1 MYPDFIDLNKISQL
15 KKDGRLIPPPEMI
28 KTKEQIAGIKEASTL
43 NTMLLDYLEPHVKAG
58 VSTLEIDNLTLEF
71 TSSHNAVCAD
81 FGYMGYPKHICTSV
95 NDVVCH
101 GIPSAD
107 VVLQDGDI
115 INIDATTM
123 YNDYYGDA
131 SRTFVIGK
139 VHPLIQDLVDHTKEA
154 LEKAIGAIV
163 PYETTIGDIGEMIEN
178 YALEHDLSV
187 VKEFTGHGVGLALHE
202 EPYVYHFKPNE
213 KTYTIIPG
221 MVFTIEPMLN
231 LGGEEIFI
239 DEDDQW
245 TVYTEDGYPSC
256 QFEHTILITPEGV
269 EILSK

>member
-1 MYPDFIDLNKISQL
+1 MYPDFIDLQKIAAL
-15 KKDGRLIPPPEMI
+15 KDAGHMVPPPELI
-28 KTKEQIAGIKEASTL
+28 KTPIQIAGIKEACKI

-58 VSTLEIDNLTLEF
+58 VSTLEIDELTLQF
-71 TSSHNAVCAD
+71 TSSHNAICAD

-101 GIPSAD
+101 GIPSKD
-107 VVLQDGDI
+107 VILQDGDI

-123 YNDYYGDA
+123 YNNFYGDA
-131 SRTFVIGK
+131 SRTFMIGK
-139 VHPLIQDLVDHTKEA
+139 VHPVIQELVFHTKKA
-154 LEKAIGAIV
+154 LELAIQAIV
-163 PYETTIGDIGEMIEN
+163 PYESTIGDIGTIIEE
-178 YALEHDLSV
+178 YATKHDLSV

-202 EPYVYHFKPNE
+202 DPYVYHFKPNE

-231 LGGEEIFI
+231 LGSDEIFI
-239 DEDDQW
+239 DANDQW

-256 QFEHTILITPEGV
+256 QFEHTILITPDGV